1 MAQSALMDMLSN
13 ALYKQSVVPET
24 LLAGT
29 TAASGLSVDCDNM
42 IGSVHGLFSCGE
54 ATGSP
59 DSFTATCTLEES
71 TTGSGS
77 WTSIATQSALV
88 LSADSTEGVI
98 RGVRTKRYV
107 RAVMTPAFVN
117 GSTPK
122 LPATAQVCG
131 QKQTV
136 S

>member
-1 MAQSALMDMLSN
+1 MAQSPLMDMKSN
-13 ALYKQSVVPET
+13 ALYAQSIKPET
-24 LLAGT
+24 ELAGT
-29 TAASGLSVDCDNM
+29 TAAEGGSVDCDNM
-42 IGSVHGLFSCGE
+42 IGSVHGLFSCGD
-54 ATGSP
+54 ATGTP
-59 DSFTATCTLEES
+59 TSFTATCKLQES

-77 WTSIATQSALV
+77 WTDIATQTTLV
-88 LSADSTEGVI
+88 LDADGEAGII

-107 RAVMTPAFVN
+107 RAVMTPAFVD

-122 LPATAQVCG
+122 LPATAQICG